1 MELIASMIAFFA
13 LVAAWFVLPSAPPK
27 AIASSTQTVS
37 EALPTAA

>member
-13 LVAAWFVLPSAPPK
+13 LVAAWFVLPSAPP
-27 AIASSTQTVS
+27 ALETRAQSVA